1 MNLHTNL
8 DLTYCVGLFK
18 EFIMIHRLDVK
29 MKHEKDILK
38 GEVLLI

>member
-1 MNLHTNL
+1 MDFIHEP
-8 DLTYCVGLFK
+8 DCVGLFK

>member
-1 MNLHTNL
+1 
-8 DLTYCVGLFK
+8 
-18 EFIMIHRLDVK
+18 MIHRLDVK

>member
-8 DLTYCVGLFK
+8 DLT
-18 EFIMIHRLDVK
+18 LDVK

>member
-1 MNLHTNL
+1 M
-8 DLTYCVGLFK
+8 DFI